1 MVTHQSALTPIL
13 DFFPSSEVVTIWQ
26 TDGTAHK
33 LELRSFHKST
43 HLLVHSVDFHP
54 WCELHLTLIKTI
66 TCLLQDLLVVM
77 LIFGFSFLSSLIVLY
92 TSSIFFNER
101 LGKFF
106 LILRISLMLEKNVC
120 AYICSFWF
128 LLFLMTFL
136 PFFWKNFNF
145 LKTSLLSLGGIGEG
159 ILEISALFPDFLDS
173 FFFSGLLCEFLCV
186 NLAEIYWWNDLL
198 LWLVFK
204 ISYPTS

>member
-1 MVTHQSALTPIL
+1 
-13 DFFPSSEVVTIWQ
+13 
-26 TDGTAHK
+26 
-33 LELRSFHKST
+33 
-43 HLLVHSVDFHP
+43 
-54 WCELHLTLIKTI
+54 
-66 TCLLQDLLVVM
+66 M

-186 NLAEIYWWNDLL
+186 NLAKIYWWNDLL

-204 ISYPTS
+204 ISYPTSDEWDKNSSHLAKTCDNRNFLFGFSLKGSVLNIVSYLEKICRDILHININKLISSKKRSRKSSPSHNLSSVG